1 MCPRAKAQ
9 IAVAKQKITSFFQ
22 QIWTLAKKGSQHLIL
37 FFLPGPLPVT
47 LETKQKMQN
56 NNFLFLARNSM
67 AGKAYCASKIPGR
80 CYSLGLPVPLLQ
92 TQRQAKKETFFDAQ
106 FRALSWRKLSSAGGE
121 FVIRRCRE
129 KSQSADAV

>member
-67 AGKAYCASKIPGR
+67 AGKAYYASKIPGR
-80 CYSLGLPVPLLQ
+80 CYSLGL
-92 TQRQAKKETFFDAQ
+92 
-106 FRALSWRKLSSAGGE
+106 SSALADTTP
-121 FVIRRCRE
+121 
-129 KSQSADAV
+129 SQKRDIF